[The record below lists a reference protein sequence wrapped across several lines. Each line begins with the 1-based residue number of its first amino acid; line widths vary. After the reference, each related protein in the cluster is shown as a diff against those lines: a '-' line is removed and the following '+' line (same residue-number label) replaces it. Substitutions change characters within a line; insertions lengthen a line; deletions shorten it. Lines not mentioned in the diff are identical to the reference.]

1 MNFIEQKRDNVLI
14 ETINISRAT
23 LKEAE
28 DFKNM
33 LIKAIDEGE
42 RKIIVDF
49 SQCDFVD
56 STFLGGLVVSLKR
69 MTAVKGDIR
78 LVGFRPPVRSMF
90 ELTRM
95 HKVFEAFESV
105 EDAVN
110 SFASK

>member
-1 MNFIEQKRDNVLI
+1 MNFVEQKRENVLI
-14 ETINISRAT
+14 ETVNISRAT

-33 LIKAIDEGE
+33 LLQAIDNGE
-42 RKIIVDF
+42 RKIVVDF

-69 MTAVKGDIR
+69 MTAAKGDIR

-95 HKVFEAFESV
+95 HKVFEAFETV
-105 EDAVN
+105 EDAVK
-110 SFASK
+110 SFEG

>member
-1 MNFIEQKRDNVLI
+1 MNFVEQKRGNVLV
-14 ETINISRAT
+14 ETVNISRAT

-33 LIKAIDEGE
+33 LLQAIDNGE
-42 RKIIVDF
+42 RKVVVDF

-95 HKVFEAFESV
+95 HKVFESFETV
-105 EDAVN
+105 EDAVK
-110 SFASK
+110 SFEE

>member
-1 MNFIEQKRDNVLI
+1 MNFVEQKRENVLV
-14 ETINISRAT
+14 ETVNISRAT

-33 LIKAIDEGE
+33 LLQAIDNGE
-42 RKIIVDF
+42 RKVVVDF

-95 HKVFEAFESV
+95 HKVFEAFETV
-105 EDAVN
+105 EDAVK
-110 SFASK
+110 SFEE